1 MNLAGLPGCGEFAQ
15 DSHFCIGTGKDHCSG
30 FNGPKTCL
38 LGELEPVLPGRPCEL
53 VQIAGLRRDAAVAEV
68 PYRGAGGVVVAFD
81 DGDSQSVGNSVGGMR
96 QADDA
101 GADDDDV
108 DGLAGAVAGG

>member
-1 MNLAGLPGCGEFAQ
+1 MQ
-15 DSHFCIGTGKDHCSG
+15 QW
-30 FNGPKTCL
+30 PKFRT
-38 LGELEPVLPGRPCEL
+38 EAPH
-53 VQIAGLRRDAAVAEV
+53 
-68 PYRGAGGVVVAFD
+68 GVVVAFD
-81 DGDSQSVGNSVGGMR
+81 DGDSQSVGNSVSGMC